1 MNLGLVPYITSQFIL
16 RFFEI
21 ILSFSIDQTL
31 RLNFSSIS
39 INSDVFEVDDEEV
52 IYHDPKEDYRNPKYD
67 CQDQKEDYRNIKY
80 DRYDVKNDLKNNCR
94 SPNNN
99 QKNEEKKQVFREMT
113 SHDVTFFLQIQLR
126 KKMSFWHNVPF
137 HFFTCSRLLLPS
149 FLQCKKY

>member
-52 IYHDPKEDYRNPKYD
+52 IYHDPKEDYRNIKYD
-67 CQDQKEDYRNIKY
+67 CS
-80 DRYDVKNDLKNNCR
+80 DLKNNCH

-99 QKNEEKKQVFREMT
+99 QKNEEKKQQIDSQSDEKDE
-113 SHDVTFFLQIQLR
+113 DVIEVSPGLKSLFSIKRKQLSSL
-126 KKMSFWHNVPF
+126 KHKLNFI
-137 HFFTCSRLLLPS
+137 TD
-149 FLQCKKY
+149 CKT